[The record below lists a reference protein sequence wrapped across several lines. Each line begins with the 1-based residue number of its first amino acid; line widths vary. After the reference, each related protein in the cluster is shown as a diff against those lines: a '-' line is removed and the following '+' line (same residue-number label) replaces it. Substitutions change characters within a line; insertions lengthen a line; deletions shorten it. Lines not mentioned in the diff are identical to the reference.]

1 ANARDYSRLV
11 LRFSLRIVGRLIHAP
26 EPARTKQQY
35 PRSPFVSNRSSP
47 GPCVFSM
54 RDYNAHDCA
63 RRGGGAAVSAEET
76 RRDLQEETVPPPTGT
91 IFVMGMY
98 MLVLMAAWAVMFWLL
113 VGNS

>member
-1 ANARDYSRLV
+1 
-11 LRFSLRIVGRLIHAP
+11 
-26 EPARTKQQY
+26 
-35 PRSPFVSNRSSP
+35 
-47 GPCVFSM
+47 M
-54 RDYNAHDCA
+54 
-63 RRGGGAAVSAEET
+63 SAEET